1 MLKRILYGAAG
12 LVATIAVAW
21 AAAGP
26 TNYPGIF
33 ATGLHG
39 TPSALM
45 GCSGATPDQCALGVV
60 PHDSYGNPVDKKLT
74 YRYSVTGIT
83 PIATP
88 TDMLRICGSA
98 TKTVR
103 VKRVVM
109 GGKATTG
116 GQLTAALIRRS
127 TAGTLGSATLT
138 AITAE
143 QHDSGDAAPT
153 AAVSYIQTAN
163 YTTLGTSAGQ
173 ADVARAYLQV
183 VATGPTTPAIFDFS
197 TRQDKPQT
205 LRGTTDCLV
214 VNGNSDALPAGS
226 ALDFSVETEED
237 NS

>member
-1 MLKRILYGAAG
+1 MLKRFVFGAIALIGTIG
-12 LVATIAVAW
+12 LAL

-26 TNYPGIF
+26 TNFAGIF
-33 ATGLHG
+33 GAGLHG
-39 TPSALM
+39 TPNAQM
-45 GCSGATPDQCALGVV
+45 GCDASSPANCALGVV
-60 PHDSYGNPVDKKLT
+60 QYDSFGNPVDKKLT

-127 TAGTLGSATLT
+127 TAGTLGSATLS

-153 AAVSYIQTAN
+153 GTASYIQTAN
-163 YTTLGTSAGQ
+163 YTTLGTTAGQ
-173 ADVARAYLQV
+173 AGVARAYLNV
-183 VATGPTTPAIFDFS
+183 VATGPTTPAVFDFS
-197 TRQDKPQT
+197 TRQDKAQT
-205 LRGTTDCLV
+205 LRGITDCLV
-214 VNGNSDALPAGS
+214 VNGNGDALPAGS
-226 ALDFSVETEED
+226 ALDFEVETEED